1 MVNNEKEDIVYSPKI
16 KEPLVKE
23 LYKLKLVTGHPMT
36 KLTNSILEKGI
47 SKMKNK
53 VNSKNKEDNNG

>member
-1 MVNNEKEDIVYSPKI
+1 VYSPKI